1 MYMYTRAMASTTS
14 GISLHSRHSWRS
26 REMLPTLSCLKTFA
40 VCYLSLE
47 VELIE
52 VTINDDEGVSTRFFV

>member
-1 MYMYTRAMASTTS
+1 MASTTS

-26 REMLPTLSCLKTFA
+26 KEMLPTLSCLKTFA
-40 VCYLSLE
+40 ALRFYLSLE
-47 VELIE
+47 VE